1 MNKELMK
8 DDFENYLKKQFKS
21 INQKNIEQENSRHD
35 RFIEKHAE
43 KADELSRRHSS
54 SISQLITLEGAILT
68 AVVVFGKP
76 QEATLWLIIAI
87 CLILISIFFGVWLQ
101 SIATQAEYQSHEWEY
116 QQEMKHNWF
125 VRELWKDD
133 IKAEKELIEPYLNER
148 EYAYKKTFT
157 YKFLKIFHLN
167 HDRIE
172 NIFKITFLISLL
184 FLIIHFVN
192 IPF

>member
-1 MNKELMK
+1 
-8 DDFENYLKKQFKS
+8 
-21 INQKNIEQENSRHD
+21 
-35 RFIEKHAE
+35 
-43 KADELSRRHSS
+43 
-54 SISQLITLEGAILT
+54 EGAILT